1 MRISGHRNDIVV
13 ACLLAAGLVGATWPA
28 WRVLLLGDKPTFE
41 ELLLLVCST
50 EKKGQATAAK
60 GEVRQPPP
68 PGLQK

>member
-1 MRISGHRNDIVV
+1 MRISGRRNDIVV
-13 ACLLAAGLVGATWPA
+13 ACLLAAGLVGATRPA

-50 EKKGQATAAK
+50 EKKGESKPAK
-60 GEVRQPPP
+60 GEVAQPP

>member
-1 MRISGHRNDIVV
+1 MRIGRHRNDILVT
-13 ACLLAAGLVGATWPA
+13 CLLAAGLVGATWPA

-50 EKKGQATAAK
+50 EKKGESKPAK
-60 GEVRQPPP
+60 GEVTQPPP